1 MRRVD
6 ESAWKFEAKPE
17 KEFELTVH
25 QFKLKIDP
33 IQSLRECTTVAQ
45 SAWKFQSKR

>member
-17 KEFELTVH
+17 KEFELTSI
-25 QFKLKIDP
+25 QIKIDP
-33 IQSLRECTTVAQ
+33 IQTLRECTTVAE